1 MKLYYAPGVCS
12 LATHIVL
19 REIGADFDMERVDL
33 PTKVTETGADF
44 RAVNP
49 KGYVPTLVLD
59 DGEVLTE
66 GVLIQQYLADSK
78 PETKLAPLRG
88 TGERRRLEELLVFV
102 STELHKGHS
111 PIFTPGMPEEA
122 KKIARDRLA
131 LRYGYVEGLLADG
144 RAFLTGDDFTIADA
158 YLFTVTN
165 WAGKADVDLS
175 PFPNVRALAARVATR
190 PSVQAVL
197 ESEGL
202 IAKAA

>member
-19 REIGADFDMERVDL
+19 REIGADFAMERVDL

-49 KGYVPTLVLD
+49 KGYVPALVLD

-66 GVLIQQYLADSK
+66 GAIIMQYLADSA
-78 PETKLAPLRG
+78 PDAKLAPPRG
-88 TGERRRLEELLVFV
+88 TRERRKLEELLIFI

-111 PIFTPGMPEEA
+111 PLFTPGMPEEA
-122 KKIARDRLA
+122 KTIARGRIA
-131 LRYGYVEGLLADG
+131 LRYGHIEASLADG
-144 RAFLTGDDFTIADA
+144 RAFLTGDGFTIADA

-165 WAGKADVDLS
+165 WAGNAGVDLS
-175 PFPNVRALAARVATR
+175 PFPNIRALAARIAAR
-190 PSVQAVL
+190 SSVQAVL
-197 ESEGL
+197 EAEGL